1 MSLLLKY
8 QWKVPMKY
16 PYFVMRNFAVMESV
30 LQKYRLIFC
39 VLATLTR
46 ISGKRGIKMIIK
58 MRYETEFKEFEMD
71 VDAASKW
78 VNISIEE
85 DETQEHFEK
94 RIQEEVDE
102 QYNKPEYN
110 IWHRETR
117 HIDPTPKRKRM
128 DGRKGYI
135 CGEES
140 DDSFDIMSYL
150 AVTYPEYELDEEEDE
165 RVKRYKDV
173 IEVIQ
178 QKLKSDF
185 VEIFIAIASKKSTPK
200 QMASK
205 LIDAEGLTDDEYE
218 KLVTNEANKIS
229 KKYNRALQKLKKIL

>member
-1 MSLLLKY
+1 
-8 QWKVPMKY
+8 
-16 PYFVMRNFAVMESV
+16 
-30 LQKYRLIFC
+30 
-39 VLATLTR
+39 
-46 ISGKRGIKMIIK
+46 MIIK

-135 CGEES
+135 CGEEG

-150 AVTYPEYELDEEEDE
+150 AVTYPKYELDEEGDE

-200 QMASK
+200 QIASK
-205 LIDAEGLTDDEYE
+205 LIDAEGLTD
-218 KLVTNEANKIS
+218 EANKIS

>member
-1 MSLLLKY
+1 
-8 QWKVPMKY
+8 
-16 PYFVMRNFAVMESV
+16 
-30 LQKYRLIFC
+30 
-39 VLATLTR
+39 
-46 ISGKRGIKMIIK
+46 MIIK

-71 VDAASKW
+71 VDVASKW
-78 VNISIEE
+78 VNISIGE
-85 DETQEHFEK
+85 DETQEDFEK

-135 CGEES
+135 CCEES
-140 DDSFDIMSYL
+140 DDSFDIMNYL
-150 AVTYPEYELDEEEDE
+150 AVTYPEYELDEEKDE
-165 RVKRYKDV
+165 RVKRYEDV
-173 IEVIQ
+173 MEVIHK
-178 QKLKSDF
+178 KLKSDF
-185 VEIFIAIASKKSTPK
+185 VEIFVAIASKKSTPK
-200 QMASK
+200 QIALK

-218 KLVTNEANKIS
+218 KLVINEANKIS

>member
-1 MSLLLKY
+1 
-8 QWKVPMKY
+8 
-16 PYFVMRNFAVMESV
+16 
-30 LQKYRLIFC
+30 
-39 VLATLTR
+39 
-46 ISGKRGIKMIIK
+46 
-58 MRYETEFKEFEMD
+58 MRYETEFKEFEMN

-85 DETQEHFEK
+85 DETQEDFEK
-94 RIQEEVDE
+94 RIQEEVDA

-135 CGEES
+135 CGEEG

-200 QMASK
+200 QIASK
-205 LIDAEGLTDDEYE
+205 LIDAEGLSDDELLNR
-218 KLVTNEANKIS
+218 KLNTSKNKI
-229 KKYNRALQKLKKIL
+229 KLQNKIINRWNIMPL

>member
-1 MSLLLKY
+1 
-8 QWKVPMKY
+8 
-16 PYFVMRNFAVMESV
+16 
-30 LQKYRLIFC
+30 
-39 VLATLTR
+39 
-46 ISGKRGIKMIIK
+46 MIIK

-135 CGEES
+135 CGEEG